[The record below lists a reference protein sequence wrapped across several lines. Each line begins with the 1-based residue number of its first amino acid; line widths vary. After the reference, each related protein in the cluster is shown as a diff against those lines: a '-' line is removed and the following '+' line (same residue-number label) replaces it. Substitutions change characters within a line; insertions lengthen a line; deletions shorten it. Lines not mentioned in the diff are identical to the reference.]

1 MIYYSESNEN
11 LDALLDL
18 LIDVYLEANGM
29 SEGGEENETND
40 KRGIS
45 EM

>member
-1 MIYYSESNEN
+1 MIYYSESKNN

-18 LIDVYLEANGM
+18 LVDVYLEN
-29 SEGGEENETND
+29 EGGEENETND
-40 KRGIS
+40 ERSIS